1 MQAKIRTLV
10 QDRNSRE
17 LTSAYSVEVLLLLS
31 ENQGRHGLM
40 VVTDVQI
47 ETEKEQMDTSCW
59 KKTEMRKMS
68 IQKQLAEM
76 KSTSRQEL
84 GMN

>member
-1 MQAKIRTLV
+1 
-10 QDRNSRE
+10 
-17 LTSAYSVEVLLLLS
+17 
-31 ENQGRHGLM
+31 M

-76 KSTSRQEL
+76 KSTSGDEL